1 MAAGFRVYL
10 GWANNKRDQAQ
21 GICIDPE
28 ETRKIDLHADGELDH
43 VDETDLQNQS
53 FRYIL

>member
-1 MAAGFRVYL
+1 MAVGFRVYL
-10 GWANNKRDQAQ
+10 DWANNKRDQAQ

-28 ETRKIDLHADGELDH
+28 ETRKIDLHADEELDH

>member
-10 GWANNKRDQAQ
+10 DWVNSKRDRDQ

-28 ETRKIDLHADGELDH
+28 ETRKIDLHADEELDH